1 VTAMRFEDA
10 DFMEKQDLWLI
21 EVPTGR
27 MVQVLE
33 GEGHL
38 GCPRWSPDGSKIAFV
53 GTDGSHGSSTT
64 NNLWVLPV
72 EGFLE
77 QIDKRESF
85 SAPTPLSMCDA
96 RNLTRE
102 MDRPVGNFVSC
113 DMSYIGEDVPFA
125 WIDDNS
131 LFLLV
136 CDKGATGLYEAV
148 FNQDS
153 EKYEATRLWS
163 DPLKNALALRVG
175 GNRTLL
181 QIGSPSQTDNLY
193 LLNRDEK
200 GSSLSVLYESNL
212 WLDEIDLGNCERFV
226 SKGDEGW
233 DIDGWLIYPSGYER
247 GKRYPTVLFIH
258 GGPHGVYGSSF
269 MFQCQIFASLGYAV
283 VYANPRGSQS
293 YGQDFAYACV
303 GDWGGSD
310 FKDIMAAVDHV
321 VDMGIADPNR
331 LFVTG
336 WSYGGFM
343 TSWTVTQTD
352 RFRAAIAGAII
363 SDRYSMYGTTDIPL
377 FMEHHCAGLPWETRD
392 NYFERSAIAYVENV
406 KTPIMFIHGEGDLR
420 CPISQSEEFYLS
432 LKRLH
437 KTAVMVRY
445 PGEFHGFT
453 KPSHKF
459 DRFERMLAWFDYYA
473 KDK

>member
-1 VTAMRFEDA
+1 MPIPTAQSVSSSKTSYRDVYKRQFLVSVPQVKPESGRVRGDVRRLTSGDYDHGDFSFSPDGGYLAVTAMRFEDA

-153 EKYEATRLWS
+153 VKYEATRLWS

-200 GSSLSVLYESNL
+200 GSSLSVLYCLLYTSHRNQQIEFRVCLTQGFLRSFSMIPIL
-212 WLDEIDLGNCERFV
+212 LQGRTFKMSTWLINCRLIDGTGSRPKEGMAIEIHGSKIGRIVSGNVFGDEVMTGPQDQVVDLGGKTV
-226 SKGDEGW
+226 IPGLW
-233 DIDGWLIYPSGYER
+233 DSHMHL
-247 GKRYPTVLFIH
+247 TFFI
-258 GGPHGVYGSSF
+258 
-269 MFQCQIFASLGYAV
+269 
-283 VYANPRGSQS
+283 NTR
-293 YGQDFAYACV
+293 CV
-303 GDWGGSD
+303 
-310 FKDIMAAVDHV
+310 
-321 VDMGIADPNR
+321 
-331 LFVTG
+331 
-336 WSYGGFM
+336 
-343 TSWTVTQTD
+343 
-352 RFRAAIAGAII
+352 
-363 SDRYSMYGTTDIPL
+363 
-377 FMEHHCAGLPWETRD
+377 
-392 NYFERSAIAYVENV
+392 
-406 KTPIMFIHGEGDLR
+406 
-420 CPISQSEEFYLS
+420 
-432 LKRLH
+432 
-437 KTAVMVRY
+437 
-445 PGEFHGFT
+445 
-453 KPSHKF
+453 
-459 DRFERMLAWFDYYA
+459 
-473 KDK
+473 